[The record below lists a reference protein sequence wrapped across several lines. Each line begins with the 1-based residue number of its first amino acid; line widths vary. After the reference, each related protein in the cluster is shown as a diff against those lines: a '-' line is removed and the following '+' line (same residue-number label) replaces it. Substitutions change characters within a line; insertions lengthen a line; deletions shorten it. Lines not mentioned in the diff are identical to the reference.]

1 VTGPPPAD
9 ERPEAEPPNLPGF
22 RTWRGLY
29 AFVLGW
35 FVVVVLLL
43 TLFSRIFS

>member
-1 VTGPPPAD
+1 MTGPPPAD

-22 RTWRGLY
+22 CTWRGVY
-29 AFVLGW
+29 AVVLGW